1 MIDKP
6 TWWQRSSARS
16 IALCV
21 ALATAIFAIEFV
33 TPLGFAHGILYVFVV
48 WASLGLRS
56 NRAIYAI
63 AVICSA
69 LTLIGV
75 TTPHIVVPMS
85 WEIIIANLMLA
96 NYLIFM
102 SAHLLAKLQHRRQL
116 LESSHLTLEDQVRD
130 GTQLLTSAK
139 QVAHR
144 ETENRQRI
152 EVERDRFFEAS
163 LDMLCIASLDGYFR
177 RVNPSFERVLGFSAA
192 ELLEK
197 PFLDFVHPED
207 RAATIAEL
215 GKLERGQNTLRFENR
230 YRCRN
235 GTYKWLEWSCPAPR
249 PGENLLY
256 AVGKEITD
264 RRRTEALL
272 RRMIEAS
279 PAALI
284 LVDRSRK
291 IANVN
296 SQAAKMFGYPPAELL
311 GQELENLIPERFHP
325 NHPKYVEGFFSSPVA
340 RPMGAGR
347 DLWGRKKNGDEF
359 PVEVGLSPLE
369 TEDGIVV
376 MAGII
381 DITNRRKVIDAISRA
396 KESAEAANRAKS
408 DFLANMSH
416 EIRTPMNAVIGL
428 TELVLD
434 SDLTVE
440 QRDYLSMVMQA
451 SESLLSI
458 INEILDFSKIEAGKM
473 EIEAVDF
480 DLGDVVGD
488 TLKSLAPRAQ
498 SKGLQLAVRI
508 ADDVPKWLVGDAVR
522 LRQVIVNLVG
532 NAIKFTERGKVLVDV
547 SQVSRND
554 LTAHVRFAVTD
565 SGIGIPPEKLRL
577 IFEAF
582 TQADSSTTR
591 RYGGTGLGL
600 AISARLVSLMGDQLD
615 VQSEL
620 GKGSTFS
627 FTLRLPRGKKP
638 VNSDQTTSSVII
650 LPSLLESTRIHPLNI
665 LLVEDGLMNQKIAMA
680 LLEKWGHHVT
690 IAINGRE
697 AVDALKQPGFDL
709 VLMDVQMP
717 VLDGL
722 EATIEIRNR
731 EKTSGGHVPIV
742 AMTARAML
750 GDREACLKS
759 GMDGYVSK
767 PIRKRELYAAL
778 QPFFV
783 QSPVE
788 DSPAVVVNWED
799 VLRLVDNDRRLVAE
813 LIVAFRSEA
822 SKLIASIETAA
833 QSADAKALRLSAHA
847 LKGSLR
853 VFGVPSVSAL
863 AEHLESQGR
872 AATFEN
878 LAPTIAALKV
888 KLAQFDRAL
897 DTFAK

>member
-1 MIDKP
+1 MDKP
-6 TWWQRSSARS
+6 RWWQRSATKTIS
-16 IALCV
+16 LCV
-21 ALATAIFAIEFV
+21 ALSAAIFALELV
-33 TPLGFAHGILYVFVV
+33 TPLGFAHGFLYVFVV
-48 WASLGLRS
+48 CASFGLRS
-56 NRAIYAI
+56 RRAMYLTAAI
-63 AVICSA
+63 CTA
-69 LTLIGV
+69 LTLIGATV
-75 TTPHIVVPMS
+75 SPILVPMS
-85 WEIIIANLMLA
+85 WEVAVANLLLA
-96 NYLIFM
+96 VFLIFS
-102 SAHLLAKLQHRRQL
+102 SAYLLAKLNRSRQL
-116 LESSHLTLEDQVRD
+116 LETSNLSLEDQVRD
-130 GTQLLTSAK
+130 RSQLLTKAK

-144 ETENRQRI
+144 ETEDRKRI
-152 EVERDRFFEAS
+152 EAERDRFFDAS
-163 LDMLCIASLDGYFR
+163 LEMLCIAGLDGFFR
-177 RVNPSFERVLGFSAA
+177 RVNPSFERILGFTSA

-207 RAATIAEL
+207 RAATIAEMAT
-215 GKLERGQNTLRFENR
+215 LERGQNTLRFENR
-230 YRCRN
+230 YRCRD
-235 GTYKWLEWSCPAPR
+235 GSYKWLEWSTPAPR

-256 AVGKEITD
+256 AVAKEITE
-264 RRRTEALL
+264 RRRTEELL

-284 LVDRSRK
+284 LVDRTRA

-296 SQAAKMFGYPPAELL
+296 SQAAKMFGYTPQELL
-311 GQELENLIPERFHP
+311 GKDLETLIPERFHSS
-325 NHPKYVEGFFSSPVA
+325 HPTYVDGFFASPVA
-340 RPMGAGR
+340 QAIGAGR
-347 DLWGRKKNGDEF
+347 DLWGQKKNGEEF
-359 PVEVGLSPLE
+359 PVEVGFSPLE
-369 TEDGIVV
+369 LEDGVA
-376 MAGII
+376 MLAGIV
-381 DITNRRKVIDAISRA
+381 DITNRRKALDAISKA

-434 SDLTVE
+434 TDVTDA
-440 QRDYLSMVMQA
+440 QRDYLTMVMQA

-473 EIEAVDF
+473 EIEAADF
-480 DLGDVVGD
+480 GIRDIVCD

-498 SKGLQLAVRI
+498 SKGLEMACRI
-508 ADDVPKWLVGDAVR
+508 ADDVPEWLVGDAVR
-522 LRQVIVNLVG
+522 LRQVIVNLVS
-532 NAIKFTERGKVLVDV
+532 NAIKFTERGEVLVDV
-547 SQVSRND
+547 WLVSYD
-554 LTAHVRFAVTD
+554 DQTVQVRFAVTD
-565 SGIGIPPEKLRL
+565 TGIGIPPEKQRL
-577 IFEAF
+577 VFEAF
-582 TQADSSTTR
+582 TQADGSITR

-600 AISARLVSLMGDQLD
+600 AISSRLVSLMGDQLD

-638 VNSDQTTSSVII
+638 VSTDPTTRLTSI
-650 LPSLLESTRIHPLNI
+650 LDSLAEATRIHPLNI

-788 DSPAVVVNWED
+788 DTPAVVVNWED

-833 QSADAKALRLSAHA
+833 QSADAKTLRLSAHA

-863 AEHLESQGR
+863 AENLESKGR
-872 AATFEN
+872 AETFQN
-878 LAPTIAALKV
+878 LPPTIAALKDQ
-888 KLAQFDRAL
+888 LAQFDRAL
-897 DTFAK
+897 DTFEK